1 MCAAV
6 RQQADRQQLCQPDE
20 LRQPDELHAGL
31 EALLLREVAAC
42 AEEQRECG

>member
-6 RQQADRQQLCQPDE
+6 RQQADRQQLC
-20 LRQPDELHAGL
+20 QPDELHAGL